1 MSTQRCPSCEKLF
14 LSAQSSARPFC
25 SERCRQIDLGLWL
38 EERHGVPVEPDEKS
52 EEEIALDF

>member
-1 MSTQRCPSCEKLF
+1 MSSQRCPTCEKRF
-14 LSAQSSARPFC
+14 LSAQSSTKPFC

-38 EERHGVPVEPDEKS
+38 EERHSVPVKPNENS